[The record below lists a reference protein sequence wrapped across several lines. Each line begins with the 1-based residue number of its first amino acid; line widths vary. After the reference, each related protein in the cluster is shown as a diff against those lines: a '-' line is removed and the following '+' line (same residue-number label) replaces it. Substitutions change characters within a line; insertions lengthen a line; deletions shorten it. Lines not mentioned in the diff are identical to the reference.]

1 MENSCESGAP
11 VISTS
16 QLVRTYDRID
26 LRLRRA
32 PAGGAWY
39 DAGFEKGRTMGQAID
54 DKRGAGDAPLY
65 RQLAATLQQELES
78 GRYPANAP
86 LPAEREL
93 AATFNM
99 SRDTVRKAIRLL
111 EEQGVVYSDHGRGT
125 FAAPEA
131 VRQMSRFLDS
141 FTDDALKRGGIPGQ
155 RILALEPVTADMA
168 LASLLQIEAG
178 APLVRLRRLRLL
190 NGTAVGLQDSFL
202 NLPEGAFLRR
212 QQLEA
217 KGSLY
222 RLLAEDLGVRPSE
235 CLESLSAVAAQADES
250 ALLGVE
256 VGSPLLACERITLSD
271 RRQPI
276 EYCEMRYVPSYRYKT
291 RINKW
296 SLG

>member
-1 MENSCESGAP
+1 MPPA
-11 VISTS
+11 
-16 QLVRTYDRID
+16 
-26 LRLRRA
+26 LRERA
-32 PAGGAWY
+32 CY
-39 DAGFEKGRTMGQAID
+39 DAGLKEGMHMGQARHD
-54 DKRGAGDAPLY
+54 GKRGADDGPLY
-65 RQLAATLQQELES
+65 RKLAATLQHALED
-78 GRYPANAP
+78 GRYAVNAP

-93 AATFNM
+93 AASFNV

-141 FTDDALKRGGIPGQ
+141 FTDDAIKRGALPGQ
-155 RILALEPVTADMA
+155 RILALEPVAADLA
-168 LASLLQIEAG
+168 LASLLQLEAG

-190 NGTAVGLQDSFL
+190 DAAPVGLQDSWL
-202 NLPEGAFLRR
+202 HLPAGATIGR

-222 RLLAEDLGVRPSE
+222 RLLSEDLGVRPTE
-235 CLESLSAVAAQADES
+235 CLESLSAVAAQPDES
-250 ALLGVE
+250 TLLGVAA
-256 VGSPLLACERITLSD
+256 GSPLLACERITLSD

>member
-1 MENSCESGAP
+1 
-11 VISTS
+11 
-16 QLVRTYDRID
+16 
-26 LRLRRA
+26 
-32 PAGGAWY
+32 
-39 DAGFEKGRTMGQAID
+39 MGHTID
-54 DKRGAGDAPLY
+54 DKRGGPDAPLY
-65 RQLAATLQQELES
+65 RQLAARLQQELES
-78 GRYPANAP
+78 GRHAPNAP

-93 AATFNM
+93 AASFSV

-125 FAAPEA
+125 FAAPES

-141 FTDDALKRGGIPGQ
+141 FTDDAIKRGGVPGQ
-155 RILALEPVTADMA
+155 RILGLEPVEADMA

-178 APLVRLRRLRLL
+178 TPLLRLRRLRLL
-190 NGTAVGLQDSFL
+190 NGSAVGLQDSFL
-202 NLPEGAFLRR
+202 HLPEGATIRR

-235 CLESLSAVAAQADES
+235 SLESLSAVAARPEES
-250 ALLGVE
+250 ELLGVAP
-256 VGSPLLACERITLSD
+256 GSPLLACERITLSD

>member
-1 MENSCESGAP
+1 MPN
-11 VISTS
+11 TS
-16 QLVRTYDRID
+16 
-26 LRLRRA
+26 
-32 PAGGAWY
+32 
-39 DAGFEKGRTMGQAID
+39 D
-54 DKRGAGDAPLY
+54 DKRRAAEMPLY
-65 RQLAATLQQELES
+65 RRLAATLQQEIER
-78 GRYPANAP
+78 GRYTANAP

-93 AATFNM
+93 AASFSV

-111 EEQGVVYSDHGRGT
+111 EEQGVLYSDHGRGT

-141 FTDDALKRGGIPGQ
+141 FTDDALKRGGVPGQ
-155 RILALEPVTADMA
+155 RILGLDAVAADMA
-168 LASLLQIEAG
+168 VASLLHLEAG
-178 APLVRLRRLRLL
+178 APLLRLRRLRLL
-190 NGTAVGLQDSFL
+190 NGTPVGLQDSWL
-202 NLPEGAFLRR
+202 HLPAGQTIRR

-222 RLLAEDLGVRPSE
+222 RLLVEDLDLHPSE
-235 CLESLSAVAAQADES
+235 CLESLSATAAGEDE
-250 ALLGVE
+250 AGLLGVPA
-256 VGSPLLACERITLSD
+256 GSPLLACERITLSD

>member
-1 MENSCESGAP
+1 
-11 VISTS
+11 
-16 QLVRTYDRID
+16 
-26 LRLRRA
+26 
-32 PAGGAWY
+32 
-39 DAGFEKGRTMGQAID
+39 MGQPID
-54 DKRGAGDAPLY
+54 DKRGGPEAPLY
-65 RQLAATLQQELES
+65 RQLAASLQQELER
-78 GRYPANAP
+78 GRYAPNAP

-93 AATFNM
+93 AASFNV

-125 FAAPEA
+125 FAAPES

-141 FTDDALKRGGIPGQ
+141 FTDDAIKRGGVPGQ
-155 RILALEPVTADMA
+155 RILTLEPVEADMA
-168 LASLLQIEAG
+168 LASLLQTEPG
-178 APLVRLRRLRLL
+178 AKLVRLRRLRLL
-190 NGTAVGLQDSFL
+190 DGSAVGLQDSFL
-202 NLPEGAFLRR
+202 HLPEGAWIRR
-212 QQLEA
+212 QELEA

-235 CLESLSAVAAQADES
+235 SLESLSAVAAREEES
-250 ALLGVE
+250 ALLDVAF
-256 VGSPLLACERITLSD
+256 GSPLLACERITLSD